1 MDKTMFKGYVRELVR
16 EAVQEEVK
24 RLLPKLLDEAIN
36 EVKALQEN
44 TVAPSPAATKP
55 KLDRSRLAAMMG
67 LERQGDTLIASN
79 NTGPVM
85 TSPPPGVTPD
95 NPAFQAINKDYSA
108 MMKAMKLV

>member
-36 EVKALQEN
+36 EVKSLQEN
-44 TVAPSPAATKP
+44 TSTTGAATKP
-55 KLDRSRLAAMMG
+55 KLDRSRLASMMG
-67 LERQGDTLIASN
+67 LERHGDTLVASN

-85 TSPPPGVTPD
+85 TAPPPGVTPD

>member
-36 EVKALQEN
+36 EVKSLQEN
-44 TVAPSPAATKP
+44 TVAPTATKP

-67 LERQGDTLIASN
+67 LERQGDTLVASN

-85 TSPPPGVTPD
+85 PTPPPGVTPD

-108 MMKAMKLV
+108 MMKVMKLV